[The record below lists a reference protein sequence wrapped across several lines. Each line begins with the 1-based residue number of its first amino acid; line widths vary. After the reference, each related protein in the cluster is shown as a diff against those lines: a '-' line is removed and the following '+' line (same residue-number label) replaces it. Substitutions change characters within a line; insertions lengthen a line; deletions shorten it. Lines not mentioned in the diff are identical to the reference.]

1 MKIPVRFPLKITRK
15 LTGSTRNGLSFVA
28 AYRHFE
34 GRADDEIICAIA
46 ELFRPLALAMLGRE
60 ETEVRSAIAESKAYL
75 ESYYRIALGYVGEE
89 IYKTASDGYSP
100 SQVPDQDFEDDD
112 NELEELDYD

>member
-46 ELFRPLALAMLGRE
+46 ELFRPLALAMLGRDE
-60 ETEVRSAIAESKAYL
+60 DRGAERNRRVEGVFGEL
-75 ESYYRIALGYVGEE
+75 LPNRLGICGRR
-89 IYKTASDGYSP
+89 
-100 SQVPDQDFEDDD
+100 
-112 NELEELDYD
+112 NL